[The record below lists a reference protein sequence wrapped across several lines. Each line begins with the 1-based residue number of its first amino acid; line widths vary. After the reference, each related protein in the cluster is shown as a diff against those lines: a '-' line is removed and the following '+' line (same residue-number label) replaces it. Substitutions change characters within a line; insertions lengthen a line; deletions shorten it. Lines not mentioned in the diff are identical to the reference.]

1 MELRPGLTGEVEHT
15 VTEADTAVALG
26 SGDVPVLGTPKVL
39 ALAEAAT
46 VAALARAL
54 DAGSTSVGTGVSLRH
69 RAATAVGGRVV
80 AGAELTAVDGA
91 ALTFAV
97 TVRDGDG
104 RVVADG
110 QVERAV
116 VVREKFLV
124 RAGVR

>member
-15 VTEADTAVALG
+15 VSAADTAVALG

-46 VAALARAL
+46 VAAVAAAL
-54 DAGSTSVGTGVSLRH
+54 DAGSTSVGTAVTLRH

-80 AGAELTAVDGA
+80 ASAELTGVDGA
-91 ALTFAV
+91 ALTFSV
-97 TVRDGDG
+97 SVRDGEG

-110 QVERAV
+110 EVERAV
-116 VVREKFLV
+116 VARERFLAK
-124 RAGVR
+124 AGVR